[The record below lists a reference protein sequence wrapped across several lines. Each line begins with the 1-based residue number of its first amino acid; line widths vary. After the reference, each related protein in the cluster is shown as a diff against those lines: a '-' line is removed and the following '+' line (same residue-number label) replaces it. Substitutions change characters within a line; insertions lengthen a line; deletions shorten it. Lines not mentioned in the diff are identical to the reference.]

1 MATVESYQALCK
13 HLIVASKIVG
23 TEIWTAPGKM
33 KPGSFLML
41 FQVLTYFVA
50 NTYTVIKYRHDLI
63 YVLKVLITLGSAVQ
77 LFVKFI
83 VLVSRGDIFQE
94 YGKQIERD
102 LLRPFEN
109 GTEVE
114 IAALSRAGRFLWQ
127 VFHFLFYLIVST
139 GIGFVLYPL
148 FMYMSQGTLLPLF
161 LYELPYLDWHSV
173 DKYFIHFAFQLQLY
187 VLGMILEVMSGYL
200 IVMYATYAI
209 VRADICLIHLRE
221 LRTMLDDASKKSDA
235 ADKAAMRKKWEQ
247 CMYDHR
253 LATSFLNNVED
264 LFGMICLAQV
274 MMGVFTVC
282 NCMLLVVLVNWYP
295 VYVFLGATFFE
306 LSAFFVIGHLVEQ
319 KIDELYDAITS
330 LSWYRLSLQQQ
341 KEYGFVVF
349 RQQRP
354 LGLTAF
360 GFMPLNFESYMSVL
374 KGLYQFFV
382 LVLQYVE

>member
-13 HLIVASKIVG
+13 YLIVASKIVG

-33 KPGSFLML
+33 KPASYLLL
-41 FQVLTYFVA
+41 FQVLIYFAA

-77 LFVKFI
+77 LFIKFI
-83 VLVSRGDIFQE
+83 VLLWRGNIFKK
-94 YGKQIERD
+94 YGQQIERD

-109 GTEVE
+109 GTEE
-114 IAALSRAGRFLWQ
+114 EMAALSRAGRFLWG
-127 VFHFLFYLIVST
+127 FYHFLGYLILST
-139 GIGFVLYPL
+139 GIGFVLYP
-148 FMYMSQGTLLPLF
+148 FFVYITQGTLLPLF

-173 DKYFIHFAFQLQLY
+173 DKYFFHFAFQLELY
-187 VLGMILEVMSGYL
+187 AVGMVGELMSDFL
-200 IVMYATYAI
+200 IVMNSIYALA
-209 VRADICLIHLRE
+209 RADLCIVHLCE
-221 LRTMLDDASKKSDA
+221 LRVMLDAASKKPDA
-235 ADKAAMRKKWEQ
+235 ADIAAVRRKWEQ
-247 CMYDHR
+247 CMHDHR
-253 LATSFLNNVED
+253 IATSFLNNVED

-282 NCMLLVVLVNWYP
+282 NCMLLVVLTDWYP
-295 VYVFLGATFFE
+295 VYVFLGATFLE
-306 LSAFFVIGHLVEQ
+306 LSAFFVIGHLVE
-319 KIDELYDAITS
+319 KKVDELYDAITS
-330 LSWYRLSLQQQ
+330 LSWYQLSLQQQ
-341 KEYGFVVF
+341 KEYAFVVY

>member
-1 MATVESYQALCK
+1 M
-13 HLIVASKIVG
+13 
-23 TEIWTAPGKM
+23 
-33 KPGSFLML
+33 
-41 FQVLTYFVA
+41 VL
-50 NTYTVIKYRHDLI
+50 
-63 YVLKVLITLGSAVQ
+63 
-77 LFVKFI
+77 
-83 VLVSRGDIFQE
+83 
-94 YGKQIERD
+94 
-102 LLRPFEN
+102 
-109 GTEVE
+109 
-114 IAALSRAGRFLWQ
+114 
-127 VFHFLFYLIVST
+127 ST

-148 FMYMSQGTLLPLF
+148 FVYMSQGTLLPLF

-209 VRADICLIHLRE
+209 VRVDICLIHLRE

-274 MMGVFTVC
+274 MMRVFTVC

-360 GFMPLNFESYMSVL
+360 DFMPLNFESYMSVL